1 MLQVKIYRHLVE
13 NEKIFRSSNITV
25 NIMSQYNDQ
34 CAAIRESLTK
44 AGYNGV
50 NVNTVVASQGQYYVL
65 SNRWGS
71 KVQNLRF
78 TDIH

>member
-1 MLQVKIYRHLVE
+1 
-13 NEKIFRSSNITV
+13 
-25 NIMSQYNDQ
+25 MSQYNDQ

-71 KVQNLRF
+71 KAQNLRF

>member
-1 MLQVKIYRHLVE
+1 
-13 NEKIFRSSNITV
+13 
-25 NIMSQYNDQ
+25 MSQYNDQ

-65 SNRWGS
+65 SNRWRDLT
-71 KVQNLRF
+71 QNFRF
-78 TDIH
+78 TDIY